1 MNSNILII
9 LIIFTILGLYDFRRF
24 IRKKEPA
31 KVFIVNIIIMALSLA
46 IGLFLAIGKRPISP
60 SQWIERMLKMTGV
73 IK

>member
-31 KVFIVNIIIMALSLA
+31 KVFIVNIIIMASSLA
-46 IGLFLAIGKRPISP
+46 IGLLLAIGKRPISP